1 MMGVPAGEDEAAR
14 EHKPG
19 VTRVPKPSRE
29 ASIFCREQHRD
40 GTGARRVAVLQ
51 KQPRR
56 LVTDDENVPWPGVP
70 GLKVVASCR
79 ACWQVLCDQCREAGK
94 LTGNCEHS
102 QRGDW
107 QVEVAKIK
115 AQLARSNRNVNVR
128 DVLWVPPA
136 SPASSTL

>member
-40 GTGARRVAVLQ
+40 GTGARRVAVL
-51 KQPRR
+51 R
-56 LVTDDENVPWPGVP
+56 ENVPWPGVP

-79 ACWQVLCDQCREAGK
+79 ACWQVLCDRCREAGK
-94 LTGNCEHS
+94 LTGNCEHN

-107 QVEVAKIK
+107 LVEVAKIK
-115 AQLARSNRNVNVR
+115 AQLARSNRNINVR
-128 DVLWVPPA
+128 DVLWLPPA